1 MSTTTMRIRRVAGMI
16 GGLGWAVAAAAAV
29 AAAGADTPPPAA
41 AARSA
46 PALIEQGVPPLPA
59 TLARP
64 LAALL
69 GLRGATP
76 VGWTAQGA
84 LVVATPLA
92 GATRLALVRA
102 AGDVP
107 QPTAADRDPLPPHVG
122 AYAARWSNDGRSVA
136 FARRAVDGDG
146 NEIDVI
152 EAAAPGAA
160 RVVVTGHG
168 DYPVPLDWS
177 THDRRLLVRTTLA
190 NGEVRLYALDLADGQ
205 REPIGPQPGHGKI
218 PAARFARDRDGV
230 YWITNEGTEY
240 RELRY
245 LDPATGRAQRVS
257 AAGGD
262 VRAFALSS
270 DGHYLAYTQDDGR
283 GERLHVVDL
292 AHGRELAIP
301 SLPAPGVVDS
311 LHFDRTGRR
320 LAFAYESPIAERAAY
335 VLDLAKGTLGAW
347 THGATGPAARLPP
360 AIPRRLRFPTFDR
373 VGGAR
378 RRLSLELYEP
388 TTGTRHPVLIVFH
401 SGVHGRF
408 EPRFDPWIR
417 FVVDRLGYAVLA
429 PNLRG
434 SSGQGKT
441 FETLGDGRLRGD
453 AMKDIGAL
461 LVWLESR
468 PDLDPTRVVVA
479 GRGYG
484 GYLALMT
491 AVYYSPRL
499 RGVVDIDGIADLP
512 TYLDD
517 LPPRLGATLRAAY
530 GDERDPDTRAFL
542 RLLSPLA
549 LADRITVPVL
559 IAHGGDDR
567 RVRFSQAR
575 ALASLLRVRHV
586 PVWMVI
592 GGREGH
598 RFVRQDDRI
607 ALDTAYAEFLRWCAA
622 RASEATGRSPAP
634 RG

>member
-1 MSTTTMRIRRVAGMI
+1 MFA
-16 GGLGWAVAAAAAV
+16 GLGWAAAATATVAAPR
-29 AAAGADTPPPAA
+29 ADTPP
-41 AARSA
+41 SA
-46 PALIEQGVPPLPA
+46 VAVRPDPALVEQGVPALP
-59 TLARP
+59 TMLARP

-69 GLRGATP
+69 RLRGATP

-84 LVVATPLA
+84 LLVAMPLA
-92 GATRLALVRA
+92 GTTRLALVRA
-102 AGDVP
+102 AGDAP
-107 QPTAADRDPLPPHVG
+107 QPTTADRHPLPPHVG
-122 AYAARWSNDGRSVA
+122 AHAARWSNDGRSVA
-136 FARRAVDGDG
+136 FARRAVDGEGD
-146 NEIDVI
+146 EIDVI
-152 EAAAPGAA
+152 AAAAPGAA

-177 THDRRLLVRTTLA
+177 AHDRRLLVRTTLA
-190 NGEVRLYALDLADGQ
+190 DGDERLYALDLANGQ
-205 REPIGPQPGHGKI
+205 REPIGPQPGHGTI

-230 YWITNEGTEY
+230 YWITNEGAEY

-270 DGHYLAYTQDDGR
+270 DGHFLAYTQDDGR

-292 AHGRELAIP
+292 AQGRELAVP
-301 SLPAPGVVDS
+301 ALPAPGIVDS

-320 LAFAYESPIAERAAY
+320 LAFAYESPVAERAAY
-335 VLDLAKGTLGAW
+335 VLDLARGTLIAW
-347 THGATGPAARLPP
+347 TRGATGRAARRPP

-373 VGGAR
+373 VGNAAR
-378 RRLSLELYEP
+378 QLSLDLYEP
-388 TTGTRHPVLIVFH
+388 TTGARHPVLIVFH
-401 SGVHGRF
+401 PGVHGRF
-408 EPRFDPWIR
+408 EPGFDPWIR

-434 SSGQGKT
+434 SSGQGRT
-441 FETLGDGRLRGD
+441 FEALGDGRLRGD
-453 AMKDIGAL
+453 VMKDIGAL

-468 PDLDPTRVVVA
+468 PDLDPTHVVVA

-499 RGVVDIDGIADLP
+499 RGAVDIDGIADLP
-512 TYLDD
+512 TYLDG

-542 RLLSPLA
+542 RMLSPLA

-567 RVRFSQAR
+567 RVPLAQSET
-575 ALASLLRVRHV
+575 LASLLRVRRV
-586 PVWMVI
+586 PVWTLI
-592 GGREGH
+592 APREGH
-598 RFVRQDDRI
+598 RFARRRDRV
-607 ALDTAYAEFLRWCAA
+607 ALYSAYAEFLRRCALA
-622 RASEATGRSPAP
+622 GVR
-634 RG
+634 

>member
-1 MSTTTMRIRRVAGMI
+1 MV
-16 GGLGWAVAAAAAV
+16 GGLGWAVAAVATSSAGTAPTAV
-29 AAAGADTPPPAA
+29 AAPP
-41 AARSA
+41 A
-46 PALIEQGVPPLPA
+46 PALVEQGVPPLPA
-59 TLARP
+59 GLARP

-69 GLRGATP
+69 GIRGATP

-84 LVVATPLA
+84 LVVATPVA
-92 GATRLALVRA
+92 GTTQLALVRG

-107 QPTAADRDPLPPHVG
+107 TPTAADRDPLPPHVG
-122 AYAARWSNDGRSVA
+122 AYAARWSNDRRSVA

-146 NEIDVI
+146 DEIDVI
-152 EAAAPGAA
+152 GAATPFAA

-177 THDRRLLVRTTLA
+177 AHDRRLLVRTTLP
-190 NGEVRLYALDLADGQ
+190 NGDVRLYALDLADGK
-205 REPIGPQPGHGKI
+205 REPIGPQPGHGTI

-245 LDPATGRAQRVS
+245 LDPTTGRTESVS

-262 VRAFALSS
+262 VRAFALAG
-270 DGHYLAYTQDDGR
+270 DGRYLAYTQDDGS

-292 AHGRELAIP
+292 AHGRELAVP
-301 SLPAPGVVDS
+301 PLPGPGMVDS

-320 LAFAYESPIAERAAY
+320 LAFAYESPVAERAVY
-335 VLDLAKGTLGAW
+335 VLDLASGTLAAW
-347 THGATGPAARLPP
+347 THDATGQAASLPLV
-360 AIPRRLRFPTFDR
+360 IPRRLHFPTFDR

-378 RRLSLELYEP
+378 RRLSLDLYEP
-388 TTGTRHPVLIVFH
+388 TTGARHPVLIVFH
-401 SGVHGRF
+401 SGVHGRV
-408 EPRFDPWIR
+408 ERRFDPWIR

-434 SSGQGKT
+434 SSGQGRT

-453 AMKDIGAL
+453 VMKDVGAL
-461 LVWLESR
+461 LVWLETR

-517 LPPRLGATLRAAY
+517 VPPRLGATLRAAY
-530 GDERDPDTRAFL
+530 GDERDPGTRAFL
-542 RLLSPLA
+542 RMLSPLA

-559 IAHGGDDR
+559 IAHGGHDR
-567 RVRFSQAR
+567 RVPLAQSET
-575 ALASLLRVRHV
+575 LASLLRVHRV
-586 PVWMVI
+586 PVWTLI
-592 GGREGH
+592 APSEGH
-598 RFVRQDDRI
+598 RFARQSDRVG
-607 ALDTAYAEFLRWCAA
+607 LYSAYAEFLRRRA
-622 RASEATGRSPAP
+622 RTGDVR
-634 RG
+634 